1 MDTTCQ
7 RSSFRALPSS
17 AAVVFHVTTGAPD
30 HAKKLLVVDS
40 ASLHDIFHAAHQS
53 GPTPTLPILPFAQW
67 AGRCL
72 VLGEGRKPGPYLH
85 MAHVKPFGSKFA
97 LLSYPASESSP
108 AGDRGPAEPA
118 RPHVHVVDINRW
130 VAKRSR
136 ALAGDDGTGGRS
148 LIQCWE
154 KGTDLDCFIEPL
166 PYGDRLPF
174 AVYKGPTITFPE
186 GHYPVECIATQSGFS
201 LMVSGMRVL
210 LFRDSIFNSTRLF
223 AVGRSD

>member
-1 MDTTCQ
+1 MDTICQ
-7 RSSFRALPSS
+7 RSSFRALPRS
-17 AAVVFHVTTGAPD
+17 AAVVFQLTTGAPD
-30 HAKKLLVVDS
+30 HAKRLLVVDS
-40 ASLHDIFHAAHQS
+40 GSLHDIFHATHQS
-53 GPTPTLPILPFAQW
+53 GLTPTPPVLPFAQW

-72 VLGEGRKPGPYLH
+72 VVGEGRKPGPYLH
-85 MAHVKPFGSKFA
+85 TAHVKPFGSKFA

-108 AGDRGPAEPA
+108 PGEPA
-118 RPHVHVVDINRW
+118 RPRVHVVDINQW

-136 ALAGDDGTGGRS
+136 ALAGDDGTRDES

-154 KGTDLDCFIEPL
+154 KGTDLDCFVEPL
-166 PYGDRLPF
+166 PSGTRLPF
-174 AVYKGPTITFPE
+174 AVYKGPGITFPE

-223 AVGRSD
+223 AVSRSD